1 MAVQVREQKNA
12 DQEGTTVYYQQQY
25 QTQDMNQ
32 NTSDRY
38 HGREFEKYSRPLREK
53 VHRLRKIQTLRFKRK

>member
-1 MAVQVREQKNA
+1 MAVQVLEQKNA

-38 HGREFEKYSRPLREK
+38 HGREFEKYSRDVKMYRTNN
-53 VHRLRKIQTLRFKRK
+53 TLRDSTGVFR